1 LPAVSRLAAV
11 ALIALLPCA
20 LHAQSPA
27 ELETRLS
34 TVRGSERARVLS
46 RLVNAYKL
54 DQPRKAIERGT
65 EALRILQAS
74 PDPPTNVSTLNEMGW
89 AYMTLGRYDSATAYG
104 EDARRMAIASND
116 RSGEARALSNL
127 GTLAQRMGNPRR
139 ALDLFHE
146 ALAIQR
152 TARSEVDVANSL
164 NNLGFVYSTDL
175 ADYAKSL
182 DYHLEALS
190 IRQRLGDKAAIALS
204 MNNIGIVY
212 GRLRQPRRALEHY
225 GKALAIRRELGNQS
239 RVAATLNNIGD
250 TYSEMGDLHR
260 ALAAQREAL
269 SIRAQ
274 LGDRSAV
281 ALSHHNLGL
290 IYVAMHKLDVARAEF
305 ETAQKMVAE
314 AGGDRGLAVQVHL
327 GFSALERKAG
337 VTIEAD
343 RHARMA
349 LALADSMGSRDLVRR
364 SSETLAAIQEERGEL
379 AAALSTFKRSK
390 AVSDSIFN
398 VQTAQ
403 HIAELEQR
411 YQDERRAREVESLRR
426 SEAELELTARSRA
439 LQRDGIAAAAV
450 LLVVVGGFLYRR
462 RIDRLSLVEEMSV
475 TDSLTGARNRRYL
488 EQTIEPDLAS
498 SLRRYWAAGER
509 QTAPD
514 DADVVFFLLDLDGF
528 KDVNDKHGHAA
539 GDRLLTGLAQVL
551 EQTARDSDVVVRW
564 GGDEFLVVG
573 RFMDHQNAPMA
584 AERIREAVAKH
595 ATTLEN
601 GTRISV
607 TCSVGYAH
615 FPFDVEA
622 SDTWTWQDIIRLA
635 DVAAYSVKREGG
647 NGWAGYSPTSEIP
660 DLAGELIPARVAEW
674 VESGQ
679 LRRTSSRSDTTVPI
693 VA

>member
-1 LPAVSRLAAV
+1 LPAASRFAAV
-11 ALIALLPCA
+11 SLIALLPYG
-20 LHAQSPA
+20 LHAQSAA

-34 TVRGSERARVLS
+34 TVTGVERARVLS
-46 RLVNAYKL
+46 QLVNSYKL
-54 DQPRKAIERGT
+54 DQPRKALERGS
-65 EALRILQAS
+65 EALRILQTS
-74 PDPPTNVSTLNEMGW
+74 PDPKINVSTLNEMGW

-104 EDARRMAIASND
+104 EDARRMATASND
-116 RSGEARALSNL
+116 HAGEARALSNL
-127 GTLAQRMGNPRR
+127 GTLAQRVGSPRR
-139 ALDLFHE
+139 AVELFNE
-146 ALAIQR
+146 ALALQR
-152 TARSEVDVANSL
+152 ATRSDADIANSL

-182 DYHLEALS
+182 DYHLEALA

-204 MNNIGIVY
+204 LNNIGIVY
-212 GRLRQPRRALEHY
+212 GRLRQPDRALVQFQN
-225 GKALAIRRELGNQS
+225 ALLLRRELGNQA
-239 RVAATLNNIGD
+239 RIAATLSNIGD
-250 TYSEMGDLHR
+250 TYSEMGDYRR
-260 ALAAQREAL
+260 ALENQREAL
-269 SIRAQ
+269 AIRAQ

-290 IYVAMHKLDVARAEF
+290 VYIGLNKLDVARAEL
-305 ETAQKMVAE
+305 ETAQKMVQE
-314 AGGDRGLAVQVHL
+314 AGGDRGLAAQVHL
-327 GFSALERKAG
+327 ALSALERKAG
-337 VTIEAD
+337 VTTEAA

-349 LALADSMGSRDLVRR
+349 LALADSMRSRELVRR

-398 VQTAQ
+398 
-403 HIAELEQR
+403 AETTQQIVTLEQR
-411 YQDERRAREVESLRR
+411 YRDERRAREVESLRA
-426 SEAELELTARSRA
+426 SEAELELKARSRA
-439 LQRDGIAAAAV
+439 LQRDGIAALTV
-450 LLVVVGGFLYRR
+450 LLIVVGGFLYRR
-462 RIDRLSLVEEMSV
+462 RIDRLTLVEEMSV

-488 EQTIEPDLAS
+488 EQTIEFDLAS
-498 SLRRYWAAGER
+498 SLRRYWDAGER

-539 GDRLLTGLAQVL
+539 GDRLLTGLARVL

-573 RFMDHQNAPMA
+573 RFIDHQNAPLA
-584 AERIREAVAKH
+584 AERIREAVAHH
-595 ATTLEN
+595 AMTLEN
-601 GTRISV
+601 GTRVSV

-660 DLAGELIPARVAEW
+660 DFAGELVPARVAEW
-674 VESGQ
+674 VASGQ
-679 LRRTSSRSDTTVPI
+679 LRRASSRTDTTVPI